1 MAYPAR
7 FTPEEA
13 MSPRSLRRLPAEL
26 QVGST
31 SVNYKLALIRLLSG
45 TLNIRCNLQNKVIKQ
60 RINYSHLLSSRNTRI
75 SSNIIKLAIQPYG
88 LKDLSSH
95 LKSYSRNRV
104 FYKELFIEFSN
115 YFLRRSQNSQVAAFL
130 HLYRILESIAYCFPL
145 FWAAKASDYFGT
157 FNKLKTYFNDPK
169 TGELMFFKRFIDDI
183 MDQPLLD
190 TQVTIN
196 IYSIHQDWQKKY
208 FSTIYNNIDGS
219 DIVSFNNYTDIT
231 VKCHC
236 LIDLVIKLRN
246 QYFHF
251 LSGKGNNY
259 NSEDIAESNEFF
271 GLINEIITNW
281 LAVIYFEILNHEMN
295 S

>member
-13 MSPRSLRRLPAEL
+13 MAPRSLRRLPVEL
-26 QVGST
+26 HAGT
-31 SVNYKLALIRLLSG
+31 TPVNYKLALIRLLTG
-45 TLNIRCNLQNKVIKQ
+45 TLNIRCNFQNKVIKQ
-60 RINYSHLLSSRNTRI
+60 RINYSILLCSRNKQI
-75 SSNIIKLAIQPYG
+75 SSNTIKQAIRPKKIRD
-88 LKDLSSH
+88 LKLN
-95 LKSYSRNRV
+95 LKNIAKNYT
-104 FYKELFIEFSN
+104 FYKELFFEFSN
-115 YFLRRSQNSQVAAFL
+115 YFLRKEQENQVAAFL

-145 FWAAKASDYFGT
+145 IWAAKATDYFGT
-157 FNKLKTYFNDPK
+157 FDKLKTYFNDPK
-169 TGELMFFKRFIDDI
+169 TGELMVFRRFIDDVI
-183 MDQPLLD
+183 DQPLLD

-196 IYSIHQDWQKKY
+196 ISSIHQDWQKKY
-208 FSTIYNNIDGS
+208 FLTIFNNVDVS
-219 DIVSFNNYTDIT
+219 DLVSYNNYTDIT

-236 LIDLVIKLRN
+236 LLELVIKFRN

-251 LSGKGNNY
+251 LSGKGNNF

-281 LAVIYFEILNHEMN
+281 LAVIFFEILIFEMN